1 MNTTKTCPH
10 CQKEVDLKATKC
22 PHCRSDLRIWARRHP
37 IATLLIVAI
46 VAPVI
51 MSQVGQPYS
60 YTPAVE
66 QIDIV
71 GLKKNTIE
79 SFSRSYIKNSLKA
92 PTTAKFNYFPSI
104 KPDPKDPNL
113 FEVIS
118 DVTSENSYG
127 AKLTSPWSLK
137 AKYIGAD
144 TSEAIEDGSNWRITE
159 VYFDGEKVK

>member
-10 CQKEVDLKATKC
+10 CKKEVDLKATKC
-22 PHCRSDLRIWARRHP
+22 PHCQSDLRNWARQHP
-37 IATLLIVAI
+37 IGVLILVLI
-46 VAPVI
+46 FVPIFTSVISENSSAPI
-51 MSQVGQPYS
+51 SQTESIAGM
-60 YTPAVE
+60 
-66 QIDIV
+66 
-71 GLKKNTIE
+71 KKNAIE

-92 PTTAKFNYFPSI
+92 PATAKFNYFPSI
-104 KPDPKDPNL
+104 KPDPKDPNS